1 MPITH
6 TDYVPILKWR
16 QGEYQALWRLADATK
31 DRTVPLIEIT
41 PPDFDWMLTTI
52 EKKFASAAGTRSAMR
67 STASPSDRPRDCAST
82 RRCTGPA

>member
-31 DRTVPLIEIT
+31 DRTIPLIA
-41 PPDFDWMLTTI
+41 DSDDRAHVFRSD
-52 EKKFASAAGTRSAMR
+52 AAQRSDLIA
-67 STASPSDRPRDCAST
+67 
-82 RRCTGPA
+82 RR

>member
-31 DRTVPLIEIT
+31 DRTVP
-41 PPDFDWMLTTI
+41 
-52 EKKFASAAGTRSAMR
+52 
-67 STASPSDRPRDCAST
+67 
-82 RRCTGPA
+82 